1 MIQTPART
9 QENMITTMCR
19 VQSADRIKPESTSS
33 INQNQ
38 SEYRLEP
45 TRTDQELYFNKIFN
59 KFKLNQPE

>member
-1 MIQTPART
+1 MIQTPVRT

-19 VQSADRIKPESTSS
+19 VIDRIKPESTSS

-45 TRTDQELYFNKIFN
+45 TRTDQELYFNKVFN